1 MLRFFYVDIDTS
13 VNLYDGLN
21 LVMKG
26 VLPMNTGFTKDNRQA
41 GDSYAAGP
49 SKSVTLIGLGP
60 MGQAMARVLLDRGY
74 AVTLWNRT
82 PGKVEELV
90 RQGAVRA
97 ETVGGALDT
106 NELTILSLTD
116 YDAMYTIFEPV
127 SEQLAGKTIVNLS
140 SDTPANARK
149 AAEWLAERGA
159 RLVTGGVQVPPSG
172 IGQSG
177 SYTYYSGPREAFE
190 VYKETL
196 EVLTGTDYRG
206 EDPGLSMVYYQIQMD
221 MFWTS
226 MLSYLHALALAD
238 ANGISA
244 EQLLPY
250 ASATLSSLPGFIAFY
265 TPRLDEGLHPGDV
278 DRLAMGVASVQHVVH
293 TAEDAG
299 IDAALPAAVL
309 QIFRRGMD
317 QGYAGN
323 SFTSLIETFKAAK
336 VRNT

>member
-1 MLRFFYVDIDTS
+1 
-13 VNLYDGLN
+13 
-21 LVMKG
+21 
-26 VLPMNTGFTKDNRQA
+26 MNTGIPDENRHTVE
-41 GDSYAAGP
+41 SHAAGR

-60 MGQAMARVLLDRGY
+60 MGQAMGRVLLDRGY

-90 RQGAVRA
+90 LQGAVRA
-97 ETVGGALDT
+97 DTVGGALDA

-116 YDAMYTIFEPV
+116 YDVMYAILEPV
-127 SEQLAGKTIVNLS
+127 SEHLAGKTIVNLS
-140 SDTPANARK
+140 SDTPENARK
-149 AAEWLAERGA
+149 AANWLADRGA

-172 IGQSG
+172 IGKSD

-190 VYKETL
+190 AYKETL
-196 EVLTGTDYRG
+196 EVLTGADYRG
-206 EDPGLSMVYYQIQMD
+206 EDPGLAMLYYQIQMD

-226 MLSYLHALALAD
+226 MIGYLHALALAN

-244 EQLLPY
+244 SQLLPY

-293 TAEDAG
+293 AAEDAG
-299 IDAALPAAVL
+299 INADLPAAVL
-309 QIFRRGMD
+309 QIFKRGMEM
-317 QGYAGN
+317 GYAGD
-323 SFTSLIETFKAAK
+323 SFTSLIETFKASAL
-336 VRNT
+336 RNT